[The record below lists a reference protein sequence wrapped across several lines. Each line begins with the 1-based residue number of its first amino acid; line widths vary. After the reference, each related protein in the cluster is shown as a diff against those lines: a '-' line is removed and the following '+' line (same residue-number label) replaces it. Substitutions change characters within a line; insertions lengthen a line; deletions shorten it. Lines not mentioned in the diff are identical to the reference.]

1 MHVLVYDLEADPSEV
16 NNQADAKP
24 GLVEGLSGELVLWLD
39 DQFGARGGAVTGQEI
54 SRETEEHLRALGY
67 IE

>member
-1 MHVLVYDLEADPSEV
+1 V